1 MRLFSKPKKTNGW
14 MAFSF
19 RENAVCITTVTRP
32 PSGMPS
38 IEFAEIFQSP
48 GSIDSALLEKTVRDL
63 PVAQH
68 QCTTL
73 LSADEY
79 QLLSLDAPN
88 VPPDELKT
96 AVRWRLKDMLDYHV
110 DDATIDVLNVPVD
123 KNAPVRTRSMFAVAA
138 RNQVIERR
146 QGLFADAR
154 VALNVID
161 IPEMAQRNVSSMLEP
176 EGRGLAMLSFHA
188 DGGLL
193 TICYGGELYLSRR
206 IDVGLSQIAQSDTE
220 QLTACYDRITLELQR
235 SLDHFDRQYHF
246 ITIAK
251 LMLAP
256 VGPSAEGLQQHLA
269 TNLYLPVETL
279 NLESLLDMSRA
290 PALRA
295 PEAQQRYFMTI
306 GAALRHEEKTL

>member
-1 MRLFSKPKKTNGW
+1 

-19 RENAVCITTVTRP
+19 RENAVCVVTAIRP
-32 PSGMPS
+32 SSGMPL
-38 IEFAEIFQSP
+38 IESAEMFQSP
-48 GSIDSALLEKTVRDL
+48 GSLDGASLEKIARDL
-63 PVAQH
+63 PVVQH

-73 LSADEY
+73 LSSGDY

-123 KNAPVRTRSMFAVAA
+123 KNAPIRIRLMFAVAA
-138 RNQVIERR
+138 RNQIIERR
-146 QGLFADAR
+146 QALFGDAKIP
-154 VALNVID
+154 LNVVD
-161 IPEMAQRNVSSMLEP
+161 IPEMAQRNVSAMLEP
-176 EGRGLAMLSFHA
+176 EGRGLAMLSFTA

-206 IDVGLSQIAQSDTE
+206 IDVDVSQLAQSDAD
-220 QLTACYDRITLELQR
+220 QLTAYYDRVTLELQR
-235 SLDHFDRQYHF
+235 SFDHFDRQYHF

-256 VGPSAEGLQQHLA
+256 VGPGAEGLQQHLA
-269 TNLYLPVETL
+269 SNLYMPVEVL
-279 NLESLLDMSRA
+279 NLESVMDLSRV

-295 PEAQQRYFMTI
+295 PEAQQRYFLTI

>member
-1 MRLFSKPKKTNGW
+1 
-14 MAFSF
+14 
-19 RENAVCITTVTRP
+19 
-32 PSGMPS
+32 MPL
-38 IEFAEIFQSP
+38 IESAEMFQSP
-48 GSIDSALLEKTVRDL
+48 GSLDGASLEKIARDL
-63 PVAQH
+63 PVVQH

-73 LSADEY
+73 LSSGDY

-123 KNAPVRTRSMFAVAA
+123 KNAPIRIRLMFAVAA
-138 RNQVIERR
+138 RNQIIERR
-146 QGLFADAR
+146 QALFGDAKIP
-154 VALNVID
+154 LNVVD
-161 IPEMAQRNVSSMLEP
+161 IPEMAQRNVSAMLEP
-176 EGRGLAMLSFHA
+176 EGRGLAMLSFTA

-206 IDVGLSQIAQSDTE
+206 IDVDVSQLAQSDAD
-220 QLTACYDRITLELQR
+220 QLTAYYDRVTLELQR
-235 SLDHFDRQYHF
+235 SFDHFDRQYHF

-256 VGPSAEGLQQHLA
+256 VGPGAEGLQQHLA
-269 TNLYLPVETL
+269 SNLYMPVEVL
-279 NLESLLDMSRA
+279 NLESVMDLSRV

-295 PEAQQRYFMTI
+295 PEAQQRYFLTI